1 MGADQTAI
9 ERRKEIKDMTP
20 LQENLQMAKRTGQR
34 AFDYAMN
41 ACEEASKLMIAMQHA
56 SDDFH
61 KNQLNGRGVTSAERA
76 ANKAIEEK
84 HDRLMD
90 KKAVILEAAKMI
102 GDALDKLY
110 GLDMS
115 EFF

>member
-1 MGADQTAI
+1 
-9 ERRKEIKDMTP
+9 MTP

-41 ACEEASKLMIAMQHA
+41 ACEEAGKLLIAMQHA

-61 KNQLNGRGVTSAERA
+61 KNELNGRGVTSAERA

-84 HDRLMD
+84 HDRLME
-90 KKAVILEAAKMI
+90 KKGDILEAAAMI
-102 GDALDKLY
+102 SDALSKLY
-110 GLDMS
+110 DLDMC

>member
-1 MGADQTAI
+1 M
-9 ERRKEIKDMTP
+9 KDMTP

-41 ACEEASKLMIAMQHA
+41 AKEEANKLIIAIQATYESGDAKSRPTYREMIAA
-56 SDDFH
+56 
-61 KNQLNGRGVTSAERA
+61 
-76 ANKAIEEK
+76 K
-84 HDRLMD
+84 HDRLVE
-90 KKAVILEAAKMI
+90 KAHIILEAATMI
-102 GDALDKLY
+102 SDALDKLY

>member
-41 ACEEASKLMIAMQHA
+41 AKEEANKLLLAMQATYDSGDAKSMPTYREMIAA
-56 SDDFH
+56 
-61 KNQLNGRGVTSAERA
+61 
-76 ANKAIEEK
+76 K
-84 HDRLMD
+84 HDRLTER
-90 KKAVILEAAKMI
+90 AQTILEAATMI
-102 GDALDKLY
+102 SDALDKLY
-110 GLDMS
+110 GLDMA

>member
-1 MGADQTAI
+1 
-9 ERRKEIKDMTP
+9 
-20 LQENLQMAKRTGQR
+20 MAKRTGQR

-41 ACEEASKLMIAMQHA
+41 AKEEANKLAIALQATYDGGDAKSRPTYREMIAA
-56 SDDFH
+56 
-61 KNQLNGRGVTSAERA
+61 
-76 ANKAIEEK
+76 K

-90 KKAVILEAAKMI
+90 RAQVILEAATMI
-102 GDALDKLY
+102 SDALNKLY

>member
-41 ACEEASKLMIAMQHA
+41 AKVEANKLLIAMQDM

-61 KNQLNGRGVTSAERA
+61 KNELNGRGVTSAERA
-76 ANKAIEEK
+76 TNKVIEAK
-84 HDRLMD
+84 HDRLME
-90 KKAVILEAAKMI
+90 KNAVILEAATMI
-102 GDALDKLY
+102 SDALKKLY
-110 GLDMS
+110 DLDMS